1 MEEIERQATK
11 AWHSTPYILD
21 SILPASATSAA
32 EVLQPGHAASS
43 PLPTSSLAPPRGAR
57 AIAAYD
63 FMTVSISLVQLSSA
77 SMSINAAAASDYEM
91 FAGGSPRGGYSDAP
105 YAGNVQG
112 SNKRAR
118 DGRDDSRERR
128 YERMV
133 TEGRYGSGFGYGPEG
148 SSNRGS
154 GGGGR
159 YDRYG
164 DRDRGG
170 DGYRGYDREYD
181 RGYGRG

>member
-1 MEEIERQATK
+1 MEEIERQATR

-21 SILPASATSAA
+21 SILPASAANAA
-32 EVLQPGHAASS
+32 EVLQQGYTASS
-43 PLPTSSLAPPRGAR
+43 PLPNSSLSPPRGAR

-77 SMSINAAAASDYEM
+77 SMNAAAASDYEM
-91 FAGGSPRGGYSDAP
+91 FAGGSPGAGTSSAP
-105 YAGNVQG
+105 SAGNGNG

-118 DGRDDSRERR
+118 GGREDSRERR

-133 TEGRYGSGFGYGPEG
+133 TEGRYGSGFGYGYEG

-159 YDRYG
+159 YDRPG
-164 DRDRGG
+164 DRERDGG
-170 DGYRGYDREYD
+170 GYRGDEQR
-181 RGYGRG
+181 RGRG